1 MRDLWCVPTTAS
13 NAYLWRGPSGALVVI
28 DPGLYGDE
36 SIVLTAIDDIGAHQ
50 RDVETIVVT
59 HFHSDHAG
67 AAQAL
72 ADGTGARVC
81 ADAAAVLR
89 GECCLAEVPAEQD
102 ATTSVPG

>member
-1 MRDLWCVPTTAS
+1 MVRADDGQQRLPVARPVRRAGGD
-13 NAYLWRGPSGALVVI
+13 R
-28 DPGLYGDE
+28 PGLYGDE